1 MKRWKPSTRKRDRR
15 FFTATATGTKAIN
28 TGVTYRGGV
37 RL

>member
-15 FFTATATGTKAIN
+15 FFTSTAMSTKTIN